1 MRSGRQQ
8 LVATG
13 DVEEFD
19 CPARVRE
26 ELSRV
31 LQSDHFH
38 ATPKRR
44 AMLTFLIE
52 EALAGRADTLKGY
65 AIGLAVFGRDENF
78 DPQSDPIVRL
88 EARRLRHDLDSY
100 YIAEGARNPIRIS
113 IPKGQ
118 YAPKFHDNLASVTA
132 RDGSTTGNDE
142 TAGSHAPEEVNASP
156 RSVRTSSRL
165 PWLVAGGAVL
175 FALLVLGAAVV
186 MLFQPAQQVR
196 LEASQPSV
204 MVLPFSVTS
213 TDPEQQILAAGIAEQ
228 IMTALS
234 RFPDFRIFW
243 PPSGRKVGET
253 FDPVEIG
260 RQENVAFL
268 ISGSVASEGEI
279 VRVGA
284 KLVHSPSKR
293 VLWSGS
299 YDRKR
304 SRTTLLEIEK
314 SIASEIATVAG
325 QPYGVIKSEL
335 ASNLPAGSEPSNDS
349 FECVLRGYVY
359 RRNFS
364 RQLHAKVQEC
374 LNRAVKRDPDY
385 VEAWAMLGWLY
396 LDSGRFGLA
405 AEGDKELAFDSALDA
420 ASHALSLDGNNILA
434 LKALSSIN
442 HYMGNIEEGERLAK
456 KALDLNPNDPDT
468 LAQLGWRLAVVGKF
482 EEGIPYLEKAIERTR
497 NAPGWYFHLIAINHL
512 LNGRYAEM
520 LTAAKKGVLD
530 GSGVSW
536 CLVAIAQ
543 SKLGNKAAARAA
555 LEKMAEVS
563 PGLGR
568 DPGTFLR
575 SHQASEQIVS
585 SLTAGLKEAG
595 WTTPAGQ

>member
-1 MRSGRQQ
+1 MRTGRQQ
-8 LVATG
+8 IVAAG

-65 AIGLAVFGRDENF
+65 AIGLAVFGRDESF

-132 RDGSTTGNDE
+132 LDGSTTGNGE
-142 TAGSHAPEEVNASP
+142 TADSHVPEETKAPP
-156 RSVRTSSRL
+156 RPPRTSPRL

-175 FALLVLGAAVV
+175 LALLALGALVV
-186 MLFQPAQQVR
+186 MQFLPVQQQR
-196 LEASQPSV
+196 LETSKPSV

-243 PPSGRKVGET
+243 PPVGTKTAET

-260 RQENVAFL
+260 RRENVSFL
-268 ISGSVASEGEI
+268 ITGSVGSEDGLI
-279 VRVGA
+279 RVSA
-284 KLVHSPSKR
+284 KLVHSSSKR

-299 YDRKR
+299 YDRIR

-314 SIASEIATVAG
+314 SIASEIATIAG

-335 ASNLPAGSEPSNDS
+335 AGNLSVGSEPSNDS

-364 RQLHAKVQEC
+364 RQLHATVQEC
-374 LNRAVKRDPDY
+374 LNSAVKRDPGY

-396 LDSGRFGLA
+396 LDSARFGLVA
-405 AEGDKELAFDSALDA
+405 VGKKELAFDSALNA
-420 ASHALSLDGNNILA
+420 ASHALSLDGDNILA

-497 NAPGWYFHLIAINHL
+497 NAPGWYFHLIAINHM

-536 CLVAIAQ
+536 CLVAVAQ

-555 LEKMAEVS
+555 LEKMADVS

-585 SLTAGLKEAG
+585 SLMAGLKEAG
-595 WTTPAGQ
+595 WTATAGH

>member
-1 MRSGRQQ
+1 M
-8 LVATG
+8 
-13 DVEEFD
+13 EEFD

-65 AIGLAVFGRDENF
+65 AIGLAVFGRDESF

-132 RDGSTTGNDE
+132 RDGSTTSNGE
-142 TAGSHAPEEVNASP
+142 TADSLVPEETKAPP
-156 RSVRTSSRL
+156 RPSRTSPRL

-175 FALLVLGAAVV
+175 LALLALGALVV
-186 MLFQPAQQVR
+186 MQFLPVQQQR
-196 LEASQPSV
+196 LEASKPSV

-243 PPSGRKVGET
+243 PPVGTTTAET

-260 RQENVAFL
+260 RRENVSFL
-268 ISGSVASEGEI
+268 ITGSVGSEDGLI
-279 VRVGA
+279 RVSA
-284 KLVHSPSKR
+284 KLVHSSSKR

-299 YDRKR
+299 YDRIR

-314 SIASEIATVAG
+314 SIASEIATIAG

-335 ASNLPAGSEPSNDS
+335 AGSLPVGSEPSNDS

-364 RQLHAKVQEC
+364 RQLHATVQEC
-374 LNRAVKRDPDY
+374 LNSAVKRDPGY

-396 LDSGRFGLA
+396 LDSARFGLVA
-405 AEGDKELAFDSALDA
+405 DGKKELAFDSALNA
-420 ASHALSLDGNNILA
+420 ASHALSLDGDNILA

-497 NAPGWYFHLIAINHL
+497 NAPGWYFHLIAINHM

-536 CLVAIAQ
+536 CLVAVAQ

-555 LEKMAEVS
+555 LEKMTDVS

-585 SLTAGLKEAG
+585 SLMKGLKEAG
-595 WTTPAGQ
+595 WTAAAGQ

>member
-186 MLFQPAQQVR
+186 MRFQPVQQER

-260 RQENVAFL
+260 QQENVSFL
-268 ISGSVASEGEI
+268 ISGSVVSEGEI
-279 VRVGA
+279 VRVAA

-374 LNRAVKRDPDY
+374 LNRAVKRDPGY

-405 AEGDKELAFDSALDA
+405 AKGDKELAFDSALDA

-512 LNGRYAEM
+512 LNNRYAEM

-575 SHQASEQIVS
+575 SHQASEQIVTA
-585 SLTAGLKEAG
+585 LMAGLKEAG